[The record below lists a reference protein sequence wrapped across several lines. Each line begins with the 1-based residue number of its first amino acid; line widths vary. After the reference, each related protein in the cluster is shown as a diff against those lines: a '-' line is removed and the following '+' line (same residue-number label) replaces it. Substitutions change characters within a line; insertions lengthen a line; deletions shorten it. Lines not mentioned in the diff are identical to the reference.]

1 MVEVRFARVARPV
14 PDKVVRVTLVSS
26 EAPVIDKAVPV
37 IFPALM
43 FANEASSVEVIVDTV
58 VVPLLKLPKLLK
70 PLTERAERVVV
81 PAETPPK
88 VESPATPKVPLE
100 VKEETVEAPLSK
112 LPNLPNPPNER
123 LAAVIFVEV
132 KFAS

>member
-1 MVEVRFARVARPV
+1 MIFPPLILASVARPV
-14 PDKVVRVTLVSS
+14 EDKVETV
-26 EAPVIDKAVPV
+26 EAKAFKLPVDDNDEPVIA
-37 IFPALM
+37 PA
-43 FANEASSVEVIVDTV
+43 FTPAIVDN
-58 VVPLLKLPKLLK
+58 
-70 PLTERAERVVV
+70 
-81 PAETPPK
+81 
-88 VESPATPKVPLE
+88 PATPKVPLE